1 MPSRRSPSALVSS
14 LPRRVSPK
22 RTSVATAQLPD
33 EIVADANAVLS
44 AVIGG
49 RELGVGNDQ
58 TRADELGY
66 TIVALMTKADLYRLV
81 DDLPDDAV
89 EDTAV
94 LLKRITLRQL
104 DPAQAWVWTD
114 QWQEQL
120 RGSFA
125 DLEAGR
131 IQRFDNGEDF
141 LAAL

>member
-1 MPSRRSPSALVSS
+1 
-14 LPRRVSPK
+14 
-22 RTSVATAQLPD
+22 
-33 EIVADANAVLS
+33 
-44 AVIGG
+44 
-49 RELGVGNDQ
+49 
-58 TRADELGY
+58 
-66 TIVALMTKADLYRLV
+66 MTKADLYRLV

-131 IQRFDNGEDF
+131 IQRFDNGEEF

>member
-1 MPSRRSPSALVSS
+1 
-14 LPRRVSPK
+14 
-22 RTSVATAQLPD
+22 VATSQLPD

-49 RELGVGNDQ
+49 RARLVLIEELGVGNDQ

-66 TIVALMTKADLYRLV
+66 TIDALMTKADLYRLV

-131 IQRFDNGEDF
+131 IQRFDNGEEF